1 MGGVPL
7 SLFVFQEIDLLKFG
21 IHDFINAQ
29 PLRDALKTMGDWT
42 KIEIHTNTPAHL
54 ADQLNR
60 GELDL
65 AMIPSIEYLKNSDRL
80 RLLPGV
86 SIASKN
92 QVGTVLLV
100 SKFPLETIDTLAID
114 NRSRT
119 SVALLKILFKNEMS
133 PDLKWVDCEPNPE
146 IMLKDH
152 DAALI
157 IGDPALGFK
166 KEGSTVY
173 DLSEE
178 WYQRTG
184 KTFVHAVIAVKEGV
198 EIDER
203 IVEIFRVAKQEGL
216 MKIAS
221 TVRNQSRLT
230 NFPEPLLLDYLKNK
244 IRYNLGGEELDGL
257 SHFQSLCKSAGLI
270 EKKTPFEFA
279 FDEGAI

>member
-1 MGGVPL
+1 M
-7 SLFVFQEIDLLKFG
+7 LKFG

-42 KIEIHTNTPAHL
+42 KLDIHTETPAHL
-54 ADQLNR
+54 ADQLNQ

-65 AMIPSIEYLKNSDRL
+65 AMIPAIEYLKHADRL
-80 RLLPGV
+80 LLLPGV
-86 SIASKN
+86 SVASRGK
-92 QVGTVLLV
+92 VSTVLLV
-100 SKFPLETIDTLAID
+100 SKYPLETIESLAID

-119 SVALLKILFKNEMS
+119 SVTLLKLLFKNKMS
-133 PDLKWVDCEPNPE
+133 PELNWVECDPNPE
-146 IMLKDH
+146 KMLEEH

-166 KEGSTVY
+166 KEGTTIY

-184 KTFVHAVIAVKEGV
+184 KTFVHAVIAVREGV

-221 TVRNQSRLT
+221 TVRNQARLT
-230 NFPEPLLLDYLKNK
+230 GFPEPLLLDYLQNK

-257 SHFQSLCKSAGLI
+257 SHFQSLCKSARLI

-279 FDEGAI
+279 FDEGTI

>member
-1 MGGVPL
+1 M
-7 SLFVFQEIDLLKFG
+7 LKFG

-29 PLRDALKTMGDWT
+29 PLRDALETMGDWT
-42 KIEIHTNTPAHL
+42 KIEVHTETPAHL

-65 AMIPSIEYLKNSDRL
+65 AMIPAIEYLKHVDSL

-86 SIASKN
+86 SIASRN

-100 SKFPLETIDTLAID
+100 SKYPLKTIESLAID

-119 SVALLKILFKNEMS
+119 SVALLKLLFKNEMRS
-133 PDLKWVDCEPNPE
+133 DLKWVDCDPNPE
-146 IMLKDH
+146 KMLEEH

-166 KEGSTVY
+166 KEGTTIY

-221 TVRNQSRLT
+221 TVRSQSRLM
-230 NFPEPLLLDYLKNK
+230 NFPEPLLLDYLQNK

-257 SHFQSLCKSAGLI
+257 SHFQSLCKKAGLI

-279 FDEGAI
+279 FDEETI

>member
-1 MGGVPL
+1 M
-7 SLFVFQEIDLLKFG
+7 LKFG

-29 PLRDALKTMGDWT
+29 PILNSLREMGNWIKLDIYT
-42 KIEIHTNTPAHL
+42 ETPARL
-54 ADQLNR
+54 ADQLNE
-60 GELDL
+60 GKLDF
-65 AMIPSIEYLKNSDRL
+65 AMIPAIEYLRRADSL

-100 SKFPLETIDTLAID
+100 SKYPLKAIESLAID

-119 SVALLKILFKNEMS
+119 SVALLRLMFKDEFS
-133 PDLKWVDCEPNPE
+133 PNLKWIDCDPNPE
-146 IMLKDH
+146 KMLQEH

-166 KEGSTVY
+166 KEGTTIY

-184 KTFVHAVIAVKEGV
+184 KTFVHAVIVAREGV
-198 EIDER
+198 EIGER

-216 MKIAS
+216 MKIATIARAQARQTGIS
-221 TVRNQSRLT
+221 EALII
-230 NFPEPLLLDYLKNK
+230 DYLKNK
-244 IRYNLGGEELDGL
+244 IRYNLGAEELDGL
-257 SHFQSLCKSAGLI
+257 SYFQSLCQSVGLI
-270 EKKTPFEFA
+270 EKKSPFEFA
-279 FDEGAI
+279 CDEGTH

>member
-1 MGGVPL
+1 M
-7 SLFVFQEIDLLKFG
+7 LKFG

-119 SVALLKILFKNEMS
+119 SVALLKLLFKNEMS

-166 KEGSTVY
+166 KEGSTIY